1 MSVKIDEP
9 VLLDTNFLSKYTLGN
24 FELEQE
30 VLLMFID
37 QSALYMERLKSPKS
51 PKDWFEAA
59 HSLKGSA
66 RGIGAFA
73 VGERAAQLE
82 QTDEPLNESLRT
94 AILSLLKSDL
104 ERTKAAISRHLDIGD
119 DAVLI

>member
-1 MSVKIDEP
+1 
-9 VLLDTNFLSKYTLGN
+9 
-24 FELEQE
+24 
-30 VLLMFID
+30 MFID
-37 QSALYMERLKSPKS
+37 QSTLYLERLKSPKS

-73 VGERAAQLE
+73 VGNRAAQLE
-82 QTDEPLNESLRT
+82 QTDEPLNESVRT
-94 AILSLLKSDL
+94 AILSLLASDL
-104 ERTKAAISRHLDIGD
+104 EKTKIAIMRHLDVSD

>member
-1 MSVKIDEP
+1 MSARIDESI
-9 VLLDTNFLSKYTLGN
+9 LLDTSFLAKFTLGN

-30 VLLMFID
+30 VLMMFVD
-37 QSALYMERLKSPKS
+37 QSALYLERLKSPQS
-51 PKDWFEAA
+51 SKDWFEAA

-73 VGERAAQLE
+73 VGKRAAQLE
-82 QTDEPLNESLRT
+82 QVDEPLNSSIRT
-94 AILSLLKSDL
+94 AILSLLQSDL
-104 ERTKAAISRHLDIGD
+104 EETKIAIMRHLDVGD

>member
-1 MSVKIDEP
+1 MSAKIDET
-9 VLLDTNFLSKYTLGN
+9 VLLDTGFLGKYTLGN
-24 FELEQE
+24 LELERE

-37 QSALYMERLKSPKS
+37 QSALYMARLESPQS

-73 VGERAAQLE
+73 VGLRAAQLE
-82 QTDEPLNESLRT
+82 QIEEPLNLSSRT
-94 AILSLLKSDL
+94 AILSLLQSDL
-104 ERTKAAISRHLDIGD
+104 EKTEKAIMRHLDVSD